1 MNSQAWIADSEP
13 SERFPFYT
21 RANVGEIAPTPM
33 SPLSWKLVWEKGTV
47 LGYASGHV
55 RWGSFDPD
63 ELQGNNTQFAC
74 FGGYLYINWSMIR
87 IQGERSPGMSA
98 QLMDDAFFGG
108 HPDIPP
114 YEPHPD
120 DVRPDLEARIQETI
134 DTLMS
139 ADSLP
144 DELEEDRAKAVALR
158 DRRPDL
164 DAATDQ
170 ELVDHARSISP
181 MIDEFFEPYM
191 IFGTSSSFAVG
202 ILSEL
207 CADLEP
213 AIPGRLL
220 SGIGNVDSVPPSL
233 AMWDL
238 SRRVRDSPNL
248 SVAFDEGVDG
258 LLDRL
263 ADAEGG
269 PAFLEA
275 LDVLRHEHGARGPGE
290 WDMASRS
297 WETRPAL
304 VLSLVDRLRLAD
316 DDLSPANRQARA
328 AADSAA
334 AAEEVRAHLADN
346 EEGLASLD
354 LALRLA
360 DLYVVGR
367 ERTKLTEMMTVH
379 EVRVPIDELGKRMV
393 ERGVVDAPEHVCM
406 LLDDELDEFVA
417 DPHAFAET
425 IRSRQQ
431 RFVEL
436 GQRQE
441 PFILYKE
448 PPNPDEWP
456 LRDESAEPVAVGD
469 EIAGVPGGPGV
480 AIGRARVIT
489 DPGDPRG
496 LEPGDVLVAAITD
509 PAWTPLF
516 VSAGAVVVEIGAPM
530 SHAMIVSREL
540 GVPCVT
546 GVLNASQR
554 IKDGMLLEV
563 NGGTGTVTILEE
575 V

>member
-1 MNSQAWIADSEP
+1 MKSQRWIADSEP

-47 LGYASGHV
+47 PGYASGHA

-63 ELQGNNTQFAC
+63 EMGGNNTQFGC

-108 HPDIPP
+108 HPNIPP
-114 YEPHPD
+114 YEPHPND
-120 DVRPDLEARIQETI
+120 ARPDLASRIEATTN
-134 DTLMS
+134 TLMS
-139 ADSLP
+139 AESLP
-144 DELEEDRAKAVALR
+144 EELDEDRAKALALR
-158 DRRPDL
+158 DRRPNL

-170 ELVDHARSISP
+170 ELVDHATSISP
-181 MIDEFFEPYM
+181 LIDEFFEPYM
-191 IFGTSSSFAVG
+191 IYGTSSSFALG
-202 ILSEL
+202 ILAEV
-207 CADLEP
+207 CADLGS

-233 AMWDL
+233 AMWDM
-238 SRRVRDSPNL
+238 SRRVRTSPSL
-248 SVAFDEGVDG
+248 SAAFDEGVDE

-263 ADAEGG
+263 GGVSGG
-269 PAFLEA
+269 PEFLEA

-290 WDMASRS
+290 WDMASPS
-297 WETRPAL
+297 WETRPNL

-316 DDLSPANRQARA
+316 DDLSPDNRQARVA
-328 AADSAA
+328 TDQA
-334 AAEEVRAHLADN
+334 AAEAEVRAHLTGN
-346 EEGLASLD
+346 EEALASLD

-360 DLYVVGR
+360 GIYVVGR

-379 EVRVPIDELGKRMV
+379 EVRVVIDELGKRMV
-393 ERGVVDAPEHVCM
+393 NRGIVDAPEHVCM
-406 LLDDELDEFVA
+406 LLDDELNDFVA
-417 DPHAFAET
+417 DPQAFADT

-441 PFILYKE
+441 PFILYNE
-448 PPNPDEWP
+448 PPNPDAWP
-456 LRDESAEPVAVGD
+456 ERDESAEPVVVGD
-469 EIAGVPGGPGV
+469 ELVGVPGGPGI

-489 DPGDPRG
+489 NPSDPRD

-516 VSAGAVVVEIGAPM
+516 VSAGAVIVEIGAPM

-546 GVLNASQR
+546 GVQNASRR

-563 NGGTGTVTILEE
+563 NGGTGTVTILDN

>member
-1 MNSQAWIADSEP
+1 M
-13 SERFPFYT
+13 
-21 RANVGEIAPTPM
+21 
-33 SPLSWKLVWEKGTV
+33 
-47 LGYASGHV
+47 
-55 RWGSFDPD
+55 GSFDAD
-63 ELQGNNTQFAC
+63 ELRGKNTQFAC

-120 DVRPDLEARIQETI
+120 DMRADLEARIQDTT

-139 ADSLP
+139 AESLP
-144 DELEEDRAKAVALR
+144 DELDEDRAKAVALR

-164 DAATDQ
+164 DTATDL
-170 ELVDHARSISP
+170 ELVEHGKSISP

-202 ILSEL
+202 IVAEL

-238 SRRVRDSPNL
+238 SRRDRDSVTL
-248 SVAFDEGVDG
+248 SALFDEGTEG

-263 ADAEGG
+263 GGVDGG
-269 PAFLEA
+269 PAFVEA
-275 LDVLRHEHGARGPGE
+275 LHVLRHEHGARGPRE
-290 WDMASRS
+290 WDMASPS

-304 VLSLVDRLRLAD
+304 VLALVDRLRLAD
-316 DDLSPANRQARA
+316 DDASPSNRRARA

-334 AAEEVRAHLADN
+334 AAEEVRAHLAGN
-346 EEGLASLD
+346 EEALASLD

-379 EVRVPIDELGKRMV
+379 EVRVVIDELDRRMV
-393 ERGVVDAPEHVCM
+393 ERGVVGAPEHVCM
-406 LLDDELDEFVA
+406 LLDDEFDDFVA
-417 DPHAFAET
+417 DPQAFSET
-425 IRSRQQ
+425 IRSRQE

-436 GQRQE
+436 GHRQE

-448 PPNPDEWP
+448 PPDPDRWP
-456 LRDESAEPVAVGD
+456 PRDQSAEAVAVGD
-469 EIAGVPGGPGV
+469 EITGIPGGPGM
-480 AIGRARVIT
+480 AMGRARVIT

-540 GVPCVT
+540 GVT

-554 IKDGMLLEV
+554 IKDGMLLELD
-563 NGGTGTVTILEE
+563 GGSGTITSLDDN
-575 V
+575 

>member
-1 MNSQAWIADSEP
+1 MSSEPWIADSEP

-55 RWGSFDPD
+55 RWGSFEPD
-63 ELQGNNTQFAC
+63 ELTGNNTQFAC

-87 IQGERSPGMSA
+87 IHGERSPGMSA

-114 YEPHPD
+114 YEAHPD
-120 DVRPDLEARIQETI
+120 DARPDLEARIQQTL

-139 ADSLP
+139 ATSLP
-144 DELEEDRAKAVALR
+144 DELDEDRAKALALR
-158 DRRPDL
+158 DRRPNL
-164 DAATDQ
+164 DTATDL
-170 ELVDHARSISP
+170 ELVQHAKSISP
-181 MIDEFFEPYM
+181 LIDEFFEPYM
-191 IFGTSSSFAVG
+191 VFGTSSSFALG
-202 ILSEL
+202 ILGEL
-207 CADLEP
+207 CAGLDP
-213 AIPGRLL
+213 ALPGRLL

-238 SRRVRDSPNL
+238 SRLVRDSPAL
-248 SVAFDEGVDG
+248 SGAFDEGVDG

-263 ADAEGG
+263 PDVEAG
-269 PAFLEA
+269 PDFVEQ

-290 WDMASRS
+290 WDMASPS
-297 WETRPAL
+297 WETRPSL

-316 DDLSPANRQARA
+316 DDLSPTNRHARV

-334 AAEEVRAHLADN
+334 AADELRSHLAGN
-346 EEGLASLD
+346 EEALGSLD

-379 EVRVPIDELGKRMV
+379 EVRVVIDELGKRMV
-393 ERGVVDAPEHVCM
+393 GRGIVDAPERVCM
-406 LLDDELDEFVA
+406 LLDDELEAFVEDPAPFA
-417 DPHAFAET
+417 DT
-425 IRSRQQ
+425 IRARHE

-436 GQRQE
+436 AQRQE

-448 PPNPDEWP
+448 SPNPDDWP
-456 LRDESAEPVAVGD
+456 LRDEAAEPVAVGD
-469 EIAGVPGGPGV
+469 ELAGVPGGPGI

-489 DPGDPRG
+489 DPSDPRG
-496 LEPGDVLVAAITD
+496 LEPGDVLVATITD

-546 GVLNASQR
+546 GVQNVSRR
-554 IKDGMLLEV
+554 IKDGMLV
-563 NGGTGTVTILEE
+563 QVDGGTGTITILDG